1 MRRWRSEGRV
11 LFWKVR
17 VSAQRCRNSPPAKSS
32 WPCSVFFSV
41 FFFLE
46 GGLMYSATTRPLLF
60 FLSWTHL
67 SLPLALCVIY
77 VHRQLLD
84 VRKLFPDVSPGSMSL
99 LHVWRRRQRPAPP
112 AAEQM
117 FGCSST
123 SLKLQRSPGTTAAED
138 SFPAADRL

>member
-17 VSAQRCRNSPPAKSS
+17 VAALRCRNSPPAKSS
-32 WPCSVFFSV
+32 RPALF
-41 FFFLE
+41 FFFLFFP
-46 GGLMYSATTRPLLF
+46 GGAPRPLLF

-67 SLPLALCVIY
+67 PLPLTLRVIY
-77 VHRQLLD
+77 VPAAAGCEEAFSRSFSRFC
-84 VRKLFPDVSPGSMSL
+84 VFAAC
-99 LHVWRRRQRPAPP
+99 VWRRRRRRQRQRPAPP

-123 SLKLQRSPGTTAAED
+123 FPKLKRIPVTTAAGE